1 MNSDITLEN
10 QIDLDLKEAM
20 RNRDTVTK
28 LVLRSVKT
36 SLTDLHKPA
45 VDAARVDEGQIYTET
60 ILSDEQVLDVI
71 QREAKRRRDA
81 AAEYEK
87 GGRPDRAS
95 EELAE
100 LAVLERYLPQQLS
113 DDELNKL
120 ATEVIAQAG
129 ATSMRDMGAVMS
141 QIMPRVEGRADGRR
155 VNQVVR
161 RLLT

>member
-1 MNSDITLEN
+1 MSQTKTPLEI
-10 QIDLDLKEAM
+10 QIDLDLKDAM
-20 RNRDTVTK
+20 RNKDAVTK

-36 SLTDLHKPA
+36 ALTEEAKSTSQHA
-45 VDAARVDEGQIYTET
+45 VLSEDE
-60 ILSDEQVLDVI
+60 VMDVI

-87 GGRPDRAS
+87 AGRSDRAA

-100 LAVLERYLPQQLS
+100 LTVLERYLPQQLS
-113 DDELNKL
+113 EDEIRVL
-120 ATEVIAQAG
+120 ATEVIAQID

-141 QIMPRVEGRADGRR
+141 VIMPKVAGRADGRR

-161 RLLT
+161 DLLS

>member
-1 MNSDITLEN
+1 MSQAKTSLEL
-10 QIDLDLKEAM
+10 QIDLDLKDAM
-20 RNRDTVTK
+20 RNKDNVAK

-36 SLTDLHKPA
+36 ALTEEAKSTSQDTVLSE
-45 VDAARVDEGQIYTET
+45 DE
-60 ILSDEQVLDVI
+60 VMDVI

-87 GGRPDRAS
+87 AGRSDRAA

-100 LAVLERYLPQQLS
+100 LTVLERYLPQQLS
-113 DDELNKL
+113 EEEIRTL
-120 ATEVIAQAG
+120 AREVIAEID

-141 QIMPRVEGRADGRR
+141 AIMPKVAGRADGRS

-161 RLLT
+161 GLLS

>member
-1 MNSDITLEN
+1 MSQTKTPLEI
-10 QIDLDLKEAM
+10 QIDLDLKDAM
-20 RNRDTVTK
+20 RNKDAVTK

-36 SLTDLHKPA
+36 ALTEEAKSTSQHA
-45 VDAARVDEGQIYTET
+45 VLSEDE
-60 ILSDEQVLDVI
+60 VMDVI

-87 GGRPDRAS
+87 AGRSDRAA

-100 LAVLERYLPQQLS
+100 LIVLERYLPQQLS
-113 DDELNKL
+113 EDEIRVL
-120 ATEVIAQAG
+120 ATEVIAQID

-141 QIMPRVEGRADGRR
+141 AIMPKVAGRADGRR

-161 RLLT
+161 DLLS

>member
-1 MNSDITLEN
+1 MSQTKTPLEI
-10 QIDLDLKEAM
+10 QIDLDLKDAM
-20 RNRDTVTK
+20 RNKDAVTK

-36 SLTDLHKPA
+36 ALTEEAKSTSQHA
-45 VDAARVDEGQIYTET
+45 VLSEDE
-60 ILSDEQVLDVI
+60 VMDVI

-87 GGRPDRAS
+87 AGRSDRAA

-100 LAVLERYLPQQLS
+100 LTVLERYLPQQLS
-113 DDELNKL
+113 EDEIRVL
-120 ATEVIAQAG
+120 ATEVIAQID

-141 QIMPRVEGRADGRR
+141 AIMPKVAGRADGRR

-161 RLLT
+161 DLLS